1 MKDKIIL
8 GSQSP
13 RRKDILEKAGFD
25 VQIILANIEE
35 NYPDGIEKAS
45 VPEYLA
51 RLKMQHLPCNLEENQ
66 FIITADTMLLFK
78 DELIGKPEN
87 IDEALKMLSALN
99 DTFHEVIT
107 GVCIKKNNKSISFS
121 QKTKVY
127 FKKLNIEEIQNF
139 VKSHTVLDK
148 AGAYNIQEYIGIDKI
163 EGDFDNV
170 AGLPIQTILEK
181 IKNWNYI

>member
-13 RRKDILEKAGFD
+13 RRKVILEEAGFD
-25 VQIILANIEE
+25 VQILLADIEE
-35 NYPDGIEKAS
+35 NYPDDIEKAD

-51 RLKMQHLPCNLEENQ
+51 KLKMQHLPCNLDENI

-78 DELIGKPEN
+78 DKLIGKPEN
-87 IDEALKMLSALN
+87 TDEAFNMLSELN

-107 GVCIKKNNKSISFS
+107 GVCIKKNNKTISFS

-127 FKKLNIEEIQNF
+127 FKKMNLEEIKNF
-139 VKSHTVLDK
+139 IDTHIVLDK
-148 AGAYNIQEYIGIDKI
+148 AGAYNIQEYIGVDKI

-181 IKNWNYI
+181 IKNWNNL

>member
-1 MKDKIIL
+1 
-8 GSQSP
+8 
-13 RRKDILEKAGFD
+13 
-25 VQIILANIEE
+25 
-35 NYPDGIEKAS
+35 
-45 VPEYLA
+45 
-51 RLKMQHLPCNLEENQ
+51 
-66 FIITADTMLLFK
+66 
-78 DELIGKPEN
+78 
-87 IDEALKMLSALN
+87 MLSALN